1 MYLGIILSI
10 ISFMIFYYFIKKEII
25 CQCDDET
32 CDCYTKKHNIAV
44 KYGILT
50 ATFTFMTYLLVVYQ
64 NDLLIIFFPPTQK
77 LN

>member
-25 CQCDDET
+25 CKCDDET
-32 CDCYTKKHNIAV
+32 CDCYTKKHNMAV

-50 ATFTFMTYLLVVYQ
+50 GAFTFMTYLLVIYQ
-64 NDLLIIFFPPTQK
+64 NDLLQMIFPPMQK
-77 LN
+77 IN